1 MVVFAAPVG
10 TAQVGSVMAIGVRP
24 GVQTSQ
30 VLAESNVD
38 SAGVGQGQFNG
49 ALAESDV
56 DSAGTA
62 ARPSGSADEDIRG
75 INSDAATSLWR
86 KLANFMYIGPQQRS
100 NPDGGGPGCQTYP
113 LDPKCQTQPT
123 GDAFIFAGKQLEVS
137 PVKPKQTTMAGGTRP
152 LVETRDPLDI
162 NIDGVG
168 GIRMYAAGGSG
179 KSTASV
185 TTRLWRKLGSF
196 MHFPSFNANPDDEV
210 DCMMV
215 KCEKALG
222 VSYNPP
228 KVIKVNLF
236 GGPGPLVPDRDGG
249 GHSHILVY
257 HGR

>member
-1 MVVFAAPVG
+1 MLMV
-10 TAQVGSVMAIGVRP
+10 S
-24 GVQTSQ
+24 
-30 VLAESNVD
+30 
-38 SAGVGQGQFNG
+38 
-49 ALAESDV
+49 
-56 DSAGTA
+56 
-62 ARPSGSADEDIRG
+62 
-75 INSDAATSLWR
+75 
-86 KLANFMYIGPQQRS
+86 
-100 NPDGGGPGCQTYP
+100 
-113 LDPKCQTQPT
+113 
-123 GDAFIFAGKQLEVS
+123 
-137 PVKPKQTTMAGGTRP
+137 
-152 LVETRDPLDI
+152 
-162 NIDGVG
+162 
-168 GIRMYAAGGSG
+168 AAGGSG

-222 VSYNPP
+222 DSYNPP